1 MNFFHTAIAAT
12 LLGLGTLPAH
22 AYEPIIS
29 LPGEH
34 RLIHPS
40 GVTDEV
46 LATRE
51 QTDGE
56 FGMIILSGPAGSGP
70 GPSITHHRGSETWY
84 VLEGTFEFHV
94 SDKVFESGPGTFI
107 SVDSETSHGFIAKTD
122 GKILVTFQPGGYE
135 NFFIDWDKLGL
146 QPGPEL
152 GKLEESY
159 GLTRPAP

>member
-1 MNFFHTAIAAT
+1 MLFSRIVFAT
-12 LLGLGTLPAH
+12 CLLGLAALPAQ

-34 RLIHPS
+34 QLIHPS

-51 QTDGE
+51 QTDGQ
-56 FGMIILSGPAGSGP
+56 FGMVIISGPPGSGP

-94 SDKVFESGPGTFI
+94 RDKVFESGPGTFI
-107 SVDSETSHGFIAKTD
+107 SVDSETPHGFIAKTD

-135 NFFIDWDKLGL
+135 HFFIDWDKLGL

>member
-1 MNFFHTAIAAT
+1 MTTRILSMAIFSALLMTTAAV
-12 LLGLGTLPAH
+12 

-34 RLIHPS
+34 LLIHPA

-56 FGMIILSGPAGSGP
+56 FGMIILGGPAGSGP

-84 VLEGTFEFHV
+84 VLEGTYEFHV
-94 SDKVFESGPGTFI
+94 RDKTFEGGPGTFI
-107 SVDSETSHGFIAKTD
+107 SVDVGTPHGFIAKTD
-122 GKILVTFQPGGYE
+122 GKLLVTFQPGGYE
-135 NFFIDWDKLGL
+135 HFFMDWDKLGL